1 MLDGAGAGGSVVQEA
16 MCGVAVGSALA
27 SEPVAQGHT
36 VLCSAGWGSPDSLPD
51 PSRSRFLQFS
61 RSKHVVQIQS
71 EKHVESLAT

>member
-1 MLDGAGAGGSVVQEA
+1 M
-16 MCGVAVGSALA
+16 AVGSALA